1 MIRSKKSGYEYLW
14 AGSGKNIK
22 FISEEGYSPY
32 LEINGDFLNEF
43 RLENEIKVNP
53 FIRFNSI
60 FSSFLEI
67 FQETEEE
74 KYKEIRKKFIHEA
87 LICFREIDYVTGTT
101 IIDIYCEKILKDI
114 EGGVFGDELM
124 ADFKKLTE
132 EEKNAMVLLYYD
144 KIVTG
149 KERFDVF
156 SNGIKYFFPDSIIYQ
171 KKYERKKV
179 VIYINRE
186 KKKENRL
193 KVKIMENLFLPLGVK
208 IKYYWENHFGV
219 INVEKTLKLGEVS
232 VF

>member
-1 MIRSKKSGYEYLW
+1 MIRSKKSDYEYLW

-43 RLENEIKVNP
+43 RMENEIKVNP

-60 FSSFLEI
+60 FSNFLEI

-74 KYKEIRKKFIHEA
+74 KYKEIRKKFIHEV
-87 LICFREIDYVTGTT
+87 LMCLREMDYITGTT
-101 IIDIYCEKILKDI
+101 IVDIYCEKILKDI

-149 KERFDVF
+149 KEGFDVF
-156 SNGIKYFFPDSIIYQ
+156 SNGIKCFFPDSIIYQ

-186 KKKENRL
+186 KKKENRN

-208 IKYYWENHFGV
+208 VTYYWKNHFGV

>member
-14 AGSGKNIK
+14 AASGKNIK

-43 RLENEIKVNP
+43 RMENEIKVNP

-60 FSSFLEI
+60 FSNFLEI

-74 KYKEIRKKFIHEA
+74 KYKEIRKKFIHEV
-87 LICFREIDYVTGTT
+87 LMCLREMDYITGTT
-101 IIDIYCEKILKDI
+101 IINIYCEKILKDI

-149 KERFDVF
+149 KEGFDVF
-156 SNGIKYFFPDSIIYQ
+156 SNGIKCFFPDSIIYQ

-186 KKKENRL
+186 KKKENRN

-208 IKYYWENHFGV
+208 VTYYWKNHFGV

>member
-14 AGSGKNIK
+14 AASGKNIK

-43 RLENEIKVNP
+43 RMENEIKVNP

-60 FSSFLEI
+60 FSNFLEI

-74 KYKEIRKKFIHEA
+74 KYKEIRKKFIHEV
-87 LICFREIDYVTGTT
+87 LMCLREMDYITGTT
-101 IIDIYCEKILKDI
+101 IINIYCEKILKDI
-114 EGGVFGDELM
+114 KGGVFGDELM

-149 KERFDVF
+149 KEGFDVF
-156 SNGIKYFFPDSIIYQ
+156 SNGIKCFFPDSIIYQ

-186 KKKENRL
+186 KKKENRN

-208 IKYYWENHFGV
+208 VTYYWKNHFGV

>member
-43 RLENEIKVNP
+43 RMENEIKVNP
-53 FIRFNSI
+53 FVRFNVI
-60 FSSFLEI
+60 FSRFLEI
-67 FQETEEE
+67 FQETGEK
-74 KYKEIRKKFIHEA
+74 KYKEIRGRFINEV
-87 LICFREIDYVTGTT
+87 LMCLREMDYITGTT
-101 IIDIYCEKILKDI
+101 IVDIYCEKILKDI
-114 EGGVFGDELM
+114 EGGVFGDELRG
-124 ADFKKLTE
+124 DFKTLTE
-132 EEKNAMVLLYYD
+132 EEKNAIVLLYYD

-149 KERFDVF
+149 KESFAVF
-156 SNGIKYFFPDSIIYQ
+156 SNGIKCFFPDSIIYQ

-186 KKKENRL
+186 KKKENRN

-208 IKYYWENHFGV
+208 VKYYWKNHFGV

>member
-1 MIRSKKSGYEYLW
+1 MNNSKKNGYEYLW
-14 AGSGKNIK
+14 TASGKNIK

-43 RLENEIKVNP
+43 RMENEIKVNP

-60 FSSFLEI
+60 FSNFLEI

-74 KYKEIRKKFIHEA
+74 KYKEIRKKFIHEV
-87 LICFREIDYVTGTT
+87 LMCLREMDYITGTT
-101 IIDIYCEKILKDI
+101 IVDIYCEKILKDI

-124 ADFKKLTE
+124 ADFKKLME

-149 KERFDVF
+149 KEGFDVF
-156 SNGIKYFFPDSIIYQ
+156 SNGIKCFFPDSIIYQ

-186 KKKENRL
+186 KKKENRN

-208 IKYYWENHFGV
+208 VKYYWKNHFGV

>member
-1 MIRSKKSGYEYLW
+1 MIRSGKAGYEYLW

-60 FSSFLEI
+60 FLSFLEI

-87 LICFREIDYVTGTT
+87 LMCLREIDYITGTT

-149 KERFDVF
+149 KESFDVF
-156 SNGIKYFFPDSIIYQ
+156 SNSIKCFFPDSIIYQ

-208 IKYYWENHFGV
+208 VKYYWKNHFGV

>member
-1 MIRSKKSGYEYLW
+1 MIRSKKANYEYLW
-14 AGSGKNIK
+14 AASGKNIK

-43 RLENEIKVNP
+43 RMENEIKVNP

-60 FSSFLEI
+60 FSNFLEI

-74 KYKEIRKKFIHEA
+74 KYKEIRKKFIHEV
-87 LICFREIDYVTGTT
+87 LMCLREMDYITGTT
-101 IIDIYCEKILKDI
+101 IINIYCEKILKDI
-114 EGGVFGDELM
+114 ERGVFGDELM

-149 KERFDVF
+149 KEGFDVF
-156 SNGIKYFFPDSIIYQ
+156 SNGIKCFFPDSIIYQ

-186 KKKENRL
+186 KKKENRN
-193 KVKIMENLFLPLGVK
+193 KVKIIENLFLPLGVK
-208 IKYYWENHFGV
+208 VTYYWKNHFGV

>member
-1 MIRSKKSGYEYLW
+1 MNNGKKYGYEYLW
-14 AGSGKNIK
+14 AISEKNIK
-22 FISEEGYSPY
+22 FISEEEYSPY

-60 FSSFLEI
+60 FSRFLEI

-87 LICFREIDYVTGTT
+87 LICLREIDYVTGTT

-114 EGGVFGDELM
+114 EGGVFGDELRG
-124 ADFKKLTE
+124 DFKTLTE
-132 EEKNAMVLLYYD
+132 EEKRIMVLLYYD

-149 KERFDVF
+149 KESFDVF
-156 SNGIKYFFPDSIIYQ
+156 SNGIKCFFPDSIIYQ

-179 VIYINRE
+179 VIYINSE
-186 KKKENRL
+186 KKTENRC

-208 IKYYWENHFGV
+208 VKYYWKNHFGV

>member
-1 MIRSKKSGYEYLW
+1 MIRSKKASYEYLW
-14 AGSGKNIK
+14 AASGKNIK

-43 RLENEIKVNP
+43 RMENEIKVNP

-60 FSSFLEI
+60 FSNFLEI

-74 KYKEIRKKFIHEA
+74 KYKEIRKKFIHEV
-87 LICFREIDYVTGTT
+87 LMCLREMDYITGTT
-101 IIDIYCEKILKDI
+101 IINIYCEKILKDI
-114 EGGVFGDELM
+114 ERGVFGDELI

-149 KERFDVF
+149 KEGFGVF
-156 SNGIKYFFPDSIIYQ
+156 SNGIKCFFPDSIIYQ

-186 KKKENRL
+186 KKKENRN

-208 IKYYWENHFGV
+208 VKYYWKNHFGV

>member
-1 MIRSKKSGYEYLW
+1 MIRSRKAGYEYLW
-14 AGSGKNIK
+14 AGSGKSIK
-22 FISEEGYSPY
+22 FISEEKYSPY

-53 FIRFNSI
+53 FIRVNSI

-87 LICFREIDYVTGTT
+87 LMCLREIDYVIGTT

-124 ADFKKLTE
+124 ADFKKLME
-132 EEKNAMVLLYYD
+132 EEKRIIVLLYYD
-144 KIVTG
+144 KIVTR
-149 KERFDVF
+149 KESFDVF
-156 SNGIKYFFPDSIIYQ
+156 SNGIKCFFPDSIIYQ

-179 VIYINRE
+179 VIYRE

>member
-1 MIRSKKSGYEYLW
+1 M
-14 AGSGKNIK
+14 
-22 FISEEGYSPY
+22 
-32 LEINGDFLNEF
+32 
-43 RLENEIKVNP
+43 
-53 FIRFNSI
+53 
-60 FSSFLEI
+60 EI

-87 LICFREIDYVTGTT
+87 LMCLREIDYVTGTT
-101 IIDIYCEKILKDI
+101 IIDIYCEKILRDI

-149 KERFDVF
+149 KESFDVF

>member
-1 MIRSKKSGYEYLW
+1 MIRSKKASYEYLW
-14 AGSGKNIK
+14 AASGKNIK

-43 RLENEIKVNP
+43 RMENEIKVNP

-60 FSSFLEI
+60 FSNFLEI

-74 KYKEIRKKFIHEA
+74 KYKEIRKKFIHEV
-87 LICFREIDYVTGTT
+87 LMCLREMDYITGTT
-101 IIDIYCEKILKDI
+101 IINIYCEKILKDI
-114 EGGVFGDELM
+114 ERGVFGDELI

-149 KERFDVF
+149 KEGFDVF
-156 SNGIKYFFPDSIIYQ
+156 SNGIKCFFPDSIIYQ

-186 KKKENRL
+186 KKKENKL

-208 IKYYWENHFGV
+208 VKYYWKNHFGV

>member
-14 AGSGKNIK
+14 AASGKNIK

-43 RLENEIKVNP
+43 RMENEIKVNP

-60 FSSFLEI
+60 FSNFLEI

-74 KYKEIRKKFIHEA
+74 KYKEIRKKFIHEV
-87 LICFREIDYVTGTT
+87 LMCLREMDYITGTT
-101 IIDIYCEKILKDI
+101 IINIYCEKILKDI

-149 KERFDVF
+149 KEGFDVF
-156 SNGIKYFFPDSIIYQ
+156 SNGIKCFFPDSIIYQ

-186 KKKENRL
+186 KKKENRN

-208 IKYYWENHFGV
+208 VKYYWKNHFGV

>member
-1 MIRSKKSGYEYLW
+1 MIRSRKAGYEYLW

-87 LICFREIDYVTGTT
+87 LMCLREIDYITGTT

-132 EEKNAMVLLYYD
+132 EEKRIMVLLYYD

-149 KERFDVF
+149 KESFDVF
-156 SNGIKYFFPDSIIYQ
+156 S
-171 KKYERKKV
+171 YERKKV
-179 VIYINRE
+179 IIYINRE
-186 KKKENRL
+186 KKKENRN
-193 KVKIMENLFLPLGVK
+193 KVKIMKNLFLPLGVK
-208 IKYYWENHFGV
+208 VKYYWENHFGV